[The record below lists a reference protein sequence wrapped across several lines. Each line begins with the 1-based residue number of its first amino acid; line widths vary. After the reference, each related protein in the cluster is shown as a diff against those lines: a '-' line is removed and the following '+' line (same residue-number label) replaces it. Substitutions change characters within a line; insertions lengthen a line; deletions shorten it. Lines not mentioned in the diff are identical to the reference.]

1 MPRFLLGKP
10 NEERS
15 FAMQLILPIA
25 LALVCAS
32 IFVNGWT
39 DAPNAIATVVSTRV
53 LSPRVAVIMATVC
66 NLIGITCFGSAVAST
81 IANLVDV
88 GTGTNPL
95 IAICAAQLSIVFW
108 SLTAW
113 KYGIPTSESH
123 ALIAGLM
130 GAGMAYNGLAAF
142 NWSSVSKVLWGI
154 FISTVIGFA
163 ATYVVTKLVGF
174 LFRRMKRAKANRVF
188 TIGQIFSA
196 GLMAVSHGAQD
207 GQKFM
212 GVFVLVLLLAKNE
225 SIPQYIPIPFWVMLL
240 CSLVMAVG
248 TSVGG
253 YRIIKTMGIDMV
265 KLEKYQGFSAE
276 IVASACMLIAT
287 VKSGI
292 PLSTTNTKGT
302 AMMGAGAARRFSDVN
317 WGIAKEMVLAW
328 VLTFPICMF
337 LGFAMTKLFILI
349 F

>member
-1 MPRFLLGKP
+1 
-10 NEERS
+10 
-15 FAMQLILPIA
+15 MQPALIIA
-25 LALVCAS
+25 LTLVCAS

-53 LSPRVAVIMATVC
+53 LSPRVAVIMATIF
-66 NLIGITCFGSAVAST
+66 NLVGIMCFGSAVAST
-81 IANLVDV
+81 IANLVNV
-88 GTGTNPL
+88 GTGMNPL
-95 IAICAAQLSIVFW
+95 IAICAAQLSIVIW
-108 SLTAW
+108 SVSAW
-113 KYGIPTSESH
+113 KFGIPTSESH

-130 GAGMAYNGLAAF
+130 GSGIAYNGMSAF
-142 NWSSVSKVLWGI
+142 KLVEFEKVLWGI
-154 FISTVIGFA
+154 AISTVVGFA
-163 ATYVVTKLVGF
+163 ASYFVTKLVGL
-174 LFRRMKRAKANRVF
+174 LFRRMKRAKANHVF
-188 TIGQIFSA
+188 SIGQIASA
-196 GLMAVSHGAQD
+196 ALMATSHGAQD

-212 GVFVLVLLLAKNE
+212 GVFVLVILLAQNKA
-225 SIPQYIPIPFWVMLL
+225 IPQSVDIPIWVMLL

-276 IVASACMLIAT
+276 IVASLCMLITT
-287 VKSGI
+287 VYSGI

-317 WGIAKEMVLAW
+317 WGIAKEMVMAW
-328 VLTFPICMF
+328 VLTFPACML
-337 LGFAMTKLFILI
+337 LGYLMTKLFILI

>member
-1 MPRFLLGKP
+1 MSLV
-10 NEERS
+10 
-15 FAMQLILPIA
+15 LIAA
-25 LALVCAS
+25 LILVCAS

-53 LSPRVAVIMATVC
+53 LSPRIAVVMATC
-66 NLIGITCFGSAVAST
+66 FNLVGIMCFGSAVAST

-95 IAICAAQLSIVFW
+95 AAVCAAQLAIVIW
-108 SLTAW
+108 SVSAW
-113 KYGIPTSESH
+113 KFGIPTSESH

-130 GAGMAYNGLAAF
+130 GAGIAYNGLSAF
-142 NWSSVSKVLWGI
+142 KWGEFEKVLWGI
-154 FISTVIGFA
+154 VISTVVGFFA
-163 ATYVVTKLVGF
+163 SYVVTKLVGL
-174 LFRRMKRAKANRVF
+174 LFRRMKRAKANRLFSV
-188 TIGQIFSA
+188 GQVLSA
-196 GLMAVSHGAQD
+196 ALMATSHGAQD

-212 GVFVLVLLLAKNE
+212 GVFVLVLLLAKNQP
-225 SIPQYIPIPFWVMLL
+225 IPQTVHIDVWIMLL

-276 IVASACMLIAT
+276 IVASACMLITT

-317 WGIAKEMVLAW
+317 WGIAREMVMAW
-328 VLTFPICMF
+328 VLTFPACML
-337 LGFAMTKLFILI
+337 LGFLMTKLFIL
-349 F
+349 FF

>member
-1 MPRFLLGKP
+1 MTPVLFV
-10 NEERS
+10 
-15 FAMQLILPIA
+15 A
-25 LALVCAS
+25 LFLVCAS

-53 LSPRVAVIMATVC
+53 LSPRAAVIMATIF
-66 NLIGITCFGSAVAST
+66 NLVGIMCFGSAVAST

-88 GTGTNPL
+88 GTGSNPL
-95 IAICAAQLSIVFW
+95 VAICAAQLSIVIW
-108 SLTAW
+108 SVSAW
-113 KYGIPTSESH
+113 KFGIPTSESH

-130 GAGMAYNGLAAF
+130 GAGIAYNGMSAF
-142 NWSSVSKVLWGI
+142 KMVEFEKVLWGI
-154 FISTVIGFA
+154 VISTVVGFVA
-163 ATYVVTKLVGF
+163 SYFVTKFVGF
-174 LFRRMKRAKANRVF
+174 LFKHVKRAKTNRF
-188 TIGQIFSA
+188 FSLGQVASA
-196 GLMAVSHGAQD
+196 ALMATSHGAQD

-212 GVFVLVLLLAKNE
+212 GVFVLVLLLAKN
-225 SIPQYIPIPFWVMLL
+225 QPIPSTVHIDIWIMFL

-248 TSVGG
+248 TSIGG

-276 IVASACMLIAT
+276 IVASLCMLITT

-317 WGIAKEMVLAW
+317 WGIAKEMVVAW
-328 VLTFPICMF
+328 VLTFPACLL
-337 LGFAMTKLFILI
+337 LGYAMTKLFIFI

>member
-1 MPRFLLGKP
+1 MSPV
-10 NEERS
+10 
-15 FAMQLILPIA
+15 LIIA
-25 LALVCAS
+25 LLLVCAS

-53 LSPRVAVIMATVC
+53 LAPRVAVVMATIF
-66 NLIGITCFGSAVAST
+66 NLIGIMCFGSAVAST

-88 GTGTNPL
+88 GTGTSPL
-95 IAICAAQLSIVFW
+95 VAICAAQLSIVIW
-108 SLTAW
+108 SVTAW

-130 GAGMAYNGLAAF
+130 GAGIAYNGISAF
-142 NWSSVSKVLWGI
+142 KWIEFEMVLWGI
-154 FISTVIGFA
+154 LFSTVVWFVA
-163 ATYVVTKLVGF
+163 SYVVTKLVGF
-174 LFRRMKRAKANRVF
+174 LFRRMKRAKANRF
-188 TIGQIFSA
+188 FSIGQVASA
-196 GLMAVSHGAQD
+196 AMMAMSHGAQD

-212 GVFVLVLLLAKNE
+212 GVFVLVILLSRNQP
-225 SIPQYIPIPFWVMLL
+225 IPQTVHIDVWIMFL

-253 YRIIKTMGIDMV
+253 YRIIKTMGVDMV
-265 KLEKYQGFSAE
+265 QLEKYQGFSAE
-276 IVASACMLIAT
+276 IVASACMLITT

-317 WGIAKEMVLAW
+317 WGIAQEMVIAW
-328 VLTFPICMF
+328 VLTFPICML
-337 LGFAMTKLFILI
+337 LGFLMTKLFIFI